1 MCAHP
6 GEIRND
12 RLGVTAVAVA
22 AVARPKHQQAEAT
35 DDAVACLDRRSMRV
49 AGPCRAAGQEV
60 SKVTELRASA
70 AILQGMISL
79 IAHLL
84 LGVAAT
90 VWLLRSNRQIFS
102 KVRGGP
108 AFSKLEIVYL
118 LTGLLIIPVCYYFN
132 HQFVVEY
139 KTGAD
144 NPIWGPGSWA
154 DFIRLGY
161 TNPAASSA
169 SLDYTVISVI
179 LFPIFAIVD
188 GTRRGIR
195 RPSLFIAYILFA
207 SSATALA
214 FYLTTVER
222 QRRHQKAP
230 VSDDLS
236 HV

>member
-1 MCAHP
+1 MTKRTVP
-6 GEIRND
+6 
-12 RLGVTAVAVA
+12 
-22 AVARPKHQQAEAT
+22 
-35 DDAVACLDRRSMRV
+35 
-49 AGPCRAAGQEV
+49 
-60 SKVTELRASA
+60 A

-79 IAHLL
+79 IAHLV

-90 VWLLRSNRQIFS
+90 IWLLRSNPQIFS
-102 KVRGGP
+102 KVSGGP
-108 AFSKLEIVYL
+108 MFSKLELVYL

-132 HQFVVEY
+132 EQFVVQY

-195 RPSLFIAYILFA
+195 RPWLFIAYILFA

-214 FYLTTVER
+214 FYLATVER
-222 QRRHQKAP
+222 QHRHRKAA
-230 VSDDLS
+230 VSDGLS

>member
-1 MCAHP
+1 M
-6 GEIRND
+6 
-12 RLGVTAVAVA
+12 
-22 AVARPKHQQAEAT
+22 
-35 DDAVACLDRRSMRV
+35 
-49 AGPCRAAGQEV
+49 
-60 SKVTELRASA
+60 SKMTKRTVPA

-79 IAHLL
+79 IAHLV

-90 VWLLRSNRQIFS
+90 IWLLRSNPQIFS
-102 KVRGGP
+102 KVSGGP
-108 AFSKLEIVYL
+108 MFSKLELVYL

-132 HQFVVEY
+132 EQFVVQY

-144 NPIWGPGSWA
+144 NPLWGPGSWA

-195 RPSLFIAYILFA
+195 RPWLFIAYILFA

-214 FYLTTVER
+214 FYLATVER
-222 QRRHQKAP
+222 QRRHQKAA